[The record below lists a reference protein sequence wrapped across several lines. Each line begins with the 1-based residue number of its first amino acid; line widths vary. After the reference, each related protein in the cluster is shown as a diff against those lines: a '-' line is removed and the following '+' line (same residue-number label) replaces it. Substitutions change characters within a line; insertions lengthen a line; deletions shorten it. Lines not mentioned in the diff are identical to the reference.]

1 MKKQFFLSY
10 FCIFTTQYDMVEG
23 MNERYD
29 LVASREE
36 ITTSITTTAKEILA
50 DYPQQSPLFVV
61 LLRGGAPFA
70 SRLMFTLTRLQPD
83 YHPELDYL
91 TISTYASGKE
101 AHEPVITSDLT
112 PSTVVTGRDVII
124 VDDVIDLGV
133 TYDFARQT
141 LLERGARSVKLAVLA
156 SKDVPDRIPQ
166 ADYHSLDGGD
176 KWLVGFGLDDAELTT
191 EGYRW
196 LDEIWEIRR

>member
-1 MKKQFFLSY
+1 
-10 FCIFTTQYDMVEG
+10 
-23 MNERYD
+23 MNERYN
-29 LVASREE
+29 LVASKEQ

-50 DYPQQSPLFVV
+50 DFPHESPLFVA

-70 SRLMFTLTRLQPD
+70 SRLMFTLTQLQQD

-101 AHEPVITSDLT
+101 AHEPAITSDLS
-112 PSTVVTGRDVII
+112 PSTTLVGRDVVIL
-124 VDDVIDLGV
+124 DDVIDLGV
-133 TYDFARQT
+133 TYDFAKQT
-141 LLERGARSVKLAVLA
+141 LLDRGAQSVKLAVLA
-156 SKDVPDRIPQ
+156 SKDIPDRIPQ

-176 KWLVGFGLDDAELTT
+176 KWLVGFGLDDAEIAT

-196 LDEIWEIRR
+196 IDEIWEIKR

>member
-1 MKKQFFLSY
+1 
-10 FCIFTTQYDMVEG
+10 

-29 LVASREE
+29 RVATCDE
-36 ITTSITTTAKEILA
+36 ITTSITKTAKEILA
-50 DYPQQSPLFVV
+50 DYPDQTPLFVA
-61 LLRGGAPFA
+61 LLRGAAPFA
-70 SRLMFTLTRLQPD
+70 SRLMFTLTKLDPQ
-83 YHPELDYL
+83 YHPEIDYM
-91 TISTYASGKE
+91 TISTYAEGIE
-101 AHEPVITSDLT
+101 AHQPVITSDLS
-112 PSTVVTGRDVII
+112 PSTKLQGRDIVIL
-124 VDDVIDLGV
+124 DDVIDLGV
-133 TYDFARQT
+133 TYDFARNA
-141 LLERGARSVKLAVLA
+141 LLERGAHSVKLAVLA